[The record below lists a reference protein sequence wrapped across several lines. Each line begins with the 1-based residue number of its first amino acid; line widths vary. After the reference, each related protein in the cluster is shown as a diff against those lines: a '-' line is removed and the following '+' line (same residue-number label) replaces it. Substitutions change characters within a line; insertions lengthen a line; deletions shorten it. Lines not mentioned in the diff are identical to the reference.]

1 MRPGKKVYLHCQ
13 NKTRRAVLSCVLQ
26 TWDFRVIT
34 DLPEGTDPE
43 VALIVHDKDTRE
55 EVADLDRKHPDTRI
69 LILIKREQLLEF
81 DDQTGALML
90 DDKLPMIDL
99 REHIRTAAARK
110 RGPRRFDPLA
120 SEEMRAYAD
129 SVTAG

>member
-13 NKTRRAVLSCVLQ
+13 DKTRRAVLSCVLQ
-26 TWDFRVIT
+26 TWDFRVTT
-34 DLPEGTDPE
+34 DLHEGIDPE
-43 VALIVHDKDTRE
+43 VALIVHSKDARE
-55 EVADLDRKHPDTRI
+55 EAAHLDRKHPDTRI
-69 LILIKREQLLEF
+69 LILIKRERLLEF

-90 DDKLPMIDL
+90 DDKLPMIEL

-110 RGPRRFDPLA
+110 RGPKRFHPAA
-120 SEEMRAYAD
+120 SEVMRAYAD

>member
-1 MRPGKKVYLHCQ
+1 MRPAKKVYLHCQ

-43 VALIVHDKDTRE
+43 VALIVHDKDAGKE
-55 EVADLDRKHPDTRI
+55 AADLDRDHPDTRI
-69 LILIKREQLLEF
+69 LILIKRDRFLDF
-81 DDQTGALML
+81 DDRTGALML
-90 DDKLPMIDL
+90 DDKLPMIEL

-110 RGPRRFDPLA
+110 RGPKRFHPAA
-120 SEEMRAYAD
+120 SAVIRAYAD
-129 SVTAG
+129 SVIAG

>member
-43 VALIVHDKDTRE
+43 VALIVHDKDAGKE
-55 EVADLDRKHPDTRI
+55 IADLDREHPDTRI
-69 LILIKREQLLEF
+69 LILIKRERLLEF

-90 DDKLPMIDL
+90 DDKLPMIEL
-99 REHIRTAAARK
+99 REHIQTAAARK
-110 RGPRRFDPLA
+110 RGPRRFHLVA
-120 SEEMRAYAD
+120 REAMSA
-129 SVTAG
+129 